1 MGGVRAIAA
10 AMYVNAALE
19 GAIIVI
25 LSRGSDVC
33 CCAELGDWIH
43 QTCVAVGRK
52 DSIQLNHVTP
62 ATSVFSVV
70 GAG

>member
-33 CCAELGDWIH
+33 CCAELGDWDISNM
-43 QTCVAVGRK
+43 CCGR
-52 DSIQLNHVTP
+52 QERFNP
-62 ATSVFSVV
+62 A
-70 GAG
+70 